1 MLALLV
7 VGAIMSLGSASGGD
21 AAPNDLP
28 TSAESAQVDEALAQF
43 PDAGISPAIAVFS
56 RTDGA
61 ALTRA
66 DLAAVTQAYQRAMTV
81 DRGVPAAT
89 PSGSPGS
96 TAPKGKGGP
105 PPVIPAPDGKAAIS
119 TIPLSASVTGLGLT
133 EMVRDVRA
141 QASDGLPEGLVVQV
155 TGGPAFGAD
164 IASAFEGADFR
175 LLGATAGVVALLLL
189 LTYRSPILWLVPL
202 TVVAVADRT
211 AAVAAGQIASL
222 FDLSLDGSTNGIT
235 SVLVFGAGTNYALLL
250 VSRYREELRRHE
262 DHRVALARA
271 VQTAGPA
278 ILASNVT
285 VVLALLVL
293 LLGTLPNT
301 RLLGFAGAIGLL
313 IALVFGLFVLPP
325 ALALAGRTLFW
336 PFIPRYG
343 DPDPSTSS
351 GWHRVASFVAARPR
365 AVLLVTLPVLLL
377 FAAGLLG
384 VRVGL
389 AQTDQFRVQAEA
401 VSGFETLAKHFPAG
415 ESTPTTVV
423 ARTDATAAVQQAIT
437 ATPGVQEANP
447 TGTSSSGLTRWRVV
461 LDADPGS
468 DAAFDTIAALR
479 DSVHGVS
486 GAQALVGGAD
496 ARAYDSS
503 QAATADQKLLIPLIL
518 GVVLALLFV
527 LLRALW
533 APILLILA
541 TTLSALAAMGAGAWI
556 STHILGYPA
565 LDTSAPLFAF
575 LFLVAL
581 GVDYTIFLVIR
592 AQEET
597 PDHGTREGIVRAVAL
612 TGGVITSAGIVLAA
626 VFAVLG
632 VLPLITLAQL
642 GIIVGLGILLD
653 TFVVRTLV
661 IPAVFTL
668 VGRRVWWPSP
678 LAQVRD
684 DAPASGRA
692 VEGPEVSG
700 AAPARS

>member
-293 LLGTLPNT
+293 LFGTLPNT

-336 PFIPRYG
+336 PFIPRYD

-447 TGTSSSGLTRWRVV
+447 TATSSSGLTRWRVV
-461 LDADPGS
+461 LDVDPGS